1 MGQGEM
7 RMKKKYLTAIML
19 VMASALICAC
29 GSNTT
34 KPAANEE
41 NTAEEA
47 SEELTPEADN
57 EPGQIVVKEVSSED
71 ENEADK
77 WDKILMNAG
86 TEMTINGMNILYSI
100 PNPNDPDFGDGMTVL
115 TIDGTEYETGY
126 AEWPVDSFV
135 FANGDNL
142 LIYLE
147 KGYSND
153 WASTTLVTYSKE
165 AGIKVHDEVWGGTV
179 GDNLSIT
186 ECTLESRVDL
196 FGTWGTSIKYN
207 VTENGLVQ
215 TDTYVQLI
223 NDIQSPEGT
232 WYDEYDNEYIRS
244 IYDEY
249 GRRLLRVSTEFSA
262 KQGDKDIVIPAG
274 AVIYPIGYDDSIS
287 LFRVEYDGVETDI
300 TYTYNDDP
308 EDPNSGLYIGDVNQY
323 DLFEELPYAG

>member
-1 MGQGEM
+1 
-7 RMKKKYLTAIML
+7 MKKKVLVLMMLAMALVAICGCGKK
-19 VMASALICAC
+19 ASS
-29 GSNTT
+29 SNAEQ
-34 KPAANEE
+34 KEVVPDEGLAEK
-41 NTAEEA
+41 AEEETAVAEEQTSESGNA
-47 SEELTPEADN
+47 SGE
-57 EPGQIVVKEVSSED
+57 
-71 ENEADK
+71 
-77 WDKILMNAG
+77 WDKVLMNAG

-153 WASTTLVTYSKE
+153 WASTTLVTYSRE
-165 AGIKVHDEVWGGTV
+165 TGIKVYDEVWGGTV
-179 GDNLSIT
+179 GNSLSST

-196 FGTWGTSIKYN
+196 FGTWGTSINYN

-215 TDTYVQLI
+215 TDTYVQII

-244 IYDEY
+244 ICDEY
-249 GRRLLRVSTEFSA
+249 GRRLLRVATEFSA

-274 AVIYPIGYDDSIS
+274 AVLYPIGYDDSIS
-287 LFRVEYDGVETDI
+287 LFRVEYDGVVTDI
-300 TYTYNDDP
+300 TYVYNDDP
-308 EDPNSGLYIGDVNQY
+308 EDPNSGLYVDEINQF